1 MKQPAI
7 AFTGPFGD
15 TNFGDWA
22 MIVNNIR
29 SLSYQHII
37 LFSYGP
43 VFNKEIVETYL
54 ADYEIEIVEVL
65 LDDFD
70 EKSHFPHTP
79 VEILGWVKNLDV
91 IKAYLRGV
99 DKFVVNGGGYFNDE
113 WTEGRMPKLFN
124 IFTPMLLAD
133 QMGIPMVFTGNSLG
147 PFDLGKA
154 FFTNMFGR
162 MKSLQVAARDQMYS
176 KIWFDQLATP
186 HEVTFIPDDL
196 LFIHPDIEAMTTSLV
211 VDSDRYIVLEAYQ
224 PMEVIVTELDAIKDF
239 VDHMK
244 IYYDLDVVFLP
255 LNIGNGGTDQGR
267 FLKERIPQLILV
279 DYSDK
284 GYLPIQDAVHI
295 LSRAEMVVTSRYHAL
310 VLSVAHKVPILSVMK
325 DEVDDKRYYY
335 NKNGGL
341 IQQVFDGLDI
351 DETRLMKRNFTNTFE
366 LVKENFTD
374 LVAEQQN
381 HYTSQVFQ
389 ENMIVLNKL
398 RTDYIKDY
406 IDK

>member
-79 VEILGWVKNLDV
+79 VEILGRVKNLDV

-99 DKFVVNGGGYFNDE
+99 DKLVVNGGGYFNDE
-113 WTEGRMPKLFN
+113 WTEGRMPKLFK

-211 VDSDRYIVLEAYQ
+211 VDSDWYIVLEAYQ

-239 VDHMK
+239 VRDMK
-244 IYYDLDVVFLP
+244 HYYDLDVVFLP

-267 FLKERIPQLILV
+267 FLKEHIPQLILV

-295 LSRAEMVVTSRYHAL
+295 LSGAEMVVTSRYHAL

-325 DEVDDKRYYY
+325 DEVGDKRYYY

-341 IQQVFDGLDI
+341 IQQIFDGLDI
-351 DETRLMKRNFTNTFE
+351 DETRLMKRNFTDTFE

-381 HYTSQVFQ
+381 RYTSQVFQ